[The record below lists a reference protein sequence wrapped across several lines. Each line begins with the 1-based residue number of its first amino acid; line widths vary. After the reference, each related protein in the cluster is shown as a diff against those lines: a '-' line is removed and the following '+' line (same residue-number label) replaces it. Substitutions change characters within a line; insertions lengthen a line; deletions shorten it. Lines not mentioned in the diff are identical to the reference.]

1 MCSSQPLIEKGR
13 APKDVSH
20 DTISLNRMHVKD
32 SQIKDFIIDA
42 GLVSKSEIEEI
53 EKEVKSK
60 KKPLND
66 VLISR
71 GKFSDDDL
79 RRIQAYILGIP
90 FINLKGQVLNR
101 DILNLIPEPIA
112 RKHNIVAFEKKEDA
126 LEVAMLDTDDLQAL
140 NSIKKKVGLKIL
152 SRLTDSESMRSA
164 LVQYQKNLKDE
175 FGDIIKADADE
186 IKTISEKLPVDD
198 ASEGDLKKLAEEL
211 PVVRIVDTLLKH
223 AIIQNASDIHIE
235 PLEDQVLVRYRIDG
249 ILHDAMILPKHIGN
263 SLVARIKVLSSLKL
277 DEKRLPQDGRFKI
290 DMNGEKV
297 SFRVSTLPVYYGE
310 KTVMRLL
317 RENVSG
323 FTLESLGF
331 HGEALEL
338 LHKSLQHTTG
348 MILTTGP
355 TGSGKSTTLYT
366 MLDILNTPNVNIS
379 TIEDPVEYQMPR
391 INQTQV
397 KSEIGLT
404 FASGLR
410 TLVRQDPDIIM
421 VGEIRDNETA
431 SLAINAS
438 LTGHLVLSTLHT
450 NSAAGSVPRLID
462 MKVEPFLIISTIDAI
477 IAQRLVRKLS
487 DEKEKYTLSKLE
499 IESIS
504 KVVNLDIV
512 LKALRE
518 EKIVGKGDNWD
529 KIHFYK
535 PKKGAK
541 DGGFKSRIG
550 IYEVLNVSTAIKDL
564 IIKGS
569 TTEDIELQAKKEG
582 MLTMLEDGIFK
593 AAQGLTTIEE
603 VLRVVSE

>member
-1 MCSSQPLIEKGR
+1 MEKGR